1 LGLMRHEDGWH
12 LLNLCG
18 KWPFATTQHNP
29 TFLVERVLSGYP
41 ILMEA
46 LLDPVLCKGIPK
58 AETLQALDA
67 LAESMAQKR
76 REQGFG

>member
-29 TFLVERVLSGYP
+29 TFLVERVLRIYSKF
-41 ILMEA
+41 ILGA
-46 LLDPVLCKGIPK
+46 LSVAHDMTDNPGNNPG
-58 AETLQALDA
+58 D
-67 LAESMAQKR
+67 
-76 REQGFG
+76 